1 MLSIYGGKLTM
12 KELLNRIDNHTM
24 ISSIILNGGLS
35 IIYYVVLFYSTLDND
50 IIIYVISRT
59 FQILSVV
66 INFIIMF
73 KVDTYKEYFKKLFKN
88 LIGIVLSGIIVYVIS
103 VGILSMEDTS
113 DYSASNWGAMGILL
127 IGIIYY
133 MLSGLVCSAIIRLI
147 VKVIQDIFKK
157 RKEF

>member
-1 MLSIYGGKLTM
+1 M

-66 INFIIMF
+66 INLIIMF
-73 KVDTYKEYFKKLFKN
+73 KFDTYKEYFKKLFKS

-147 VKVIQDIFKK
+147 AKVIQDIFKK